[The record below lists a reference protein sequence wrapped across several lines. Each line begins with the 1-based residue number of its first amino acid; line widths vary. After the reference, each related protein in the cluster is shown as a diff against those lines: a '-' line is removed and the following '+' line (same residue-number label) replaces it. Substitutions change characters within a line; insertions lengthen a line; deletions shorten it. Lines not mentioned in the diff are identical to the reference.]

1 MGANLNLS
9 AEVPEVK
16 PNKMSVEGDAVVQ
29 EPVKDEVFGKEEA
42 VVAYVELKNELG
54 LPVGFRACH

>member
-1 MGANLNLS
+1 
-9 AEVPEVK
+9 
-16 PNKMSVEGDAVVQ
+16 MSVEGDAVVQ